1 MVQKKLARVVCC
13 ILVSSAGFC
22 LATIAPDQEQVP
34 SAPTREMLVADA
46 QRKLILLNN
55 KYLGLIQVLEKTQ
68 VEVQKIREYDKN
80 HTDLEALKKKETGIK
95 SEICALEKEL
105 QALRSRI
112 EQEQE
117 TNALLHKKYAHLLQK
132 KGYKD
137 AEKRHLQQECESLEY
152 KISSMYAERSKIDQ
166 ELLELKESYVATY
179 ADPSL
184 QEMHQDLK
192 VSVAKGQHEHH
203 TLFSSVQAQ
212 QKRIEE
218 LQQRNKESGY
228 QNQQLQG
235 RLQRERKDV
244 SQQAKS
250 LYESARGI
258 KTNGRAAFDD
268 LFLRS
273 SDNEREEA
281 RSLAIC
287 NQDRDTEEFLY
298 AVIQDHKKG
307 IVEKHPGKIGA
318 GLGALG
324 VFIAYKFVL

>member
-1 MVQKKLARVVCC
+1 
-13 ILVSSAGFC
+13 

-55 KYLGLIQVLEKTQ
+55 KYLGLIQVLEKTHI
-68 VEVQKIREYDKN
+68 EVQKIREYDKN
-80 HTDLEALKKKETGIK
+80 HTHLEALMKEEIRIK
-95 SEICALEKEL
+95 NEICALEKEL
-105 QALRSRI
+105 QALCSKI

-117 TNALLHKKYAHLLQK
+117 TNALLHKKYTNLLQK

-137 AEKRHLQQECESLEY
+137 AEKRHLQQECETLEY
-152 KISSMYAERSKIDQ
+152 TISSMYAEGSKINQ
-166 ELLELKESYVATY
+166 ELFELKENYVSSY
-179 ADPSL
+179 ADRAL

-192 VSVAKGQHEHH
+192 REVAKGHHEHH
-203 TLFSSVQAQ
+203 TLFSSIQDQ

-218 LQQRNKESGY
+218 LQQKNKESEY
-228 QNQQLQG
+228 QNEQLKE
-235 RLQRERKDV
+235 RLQRERKDI

-250 LYESARGI
+250 LYESAKDV
-258 KTNGRAAFDD
+258 KTDGRATFDE
-268 LFLRS
+268 LFLKS

-281 RSLAIC
+281 RSLAIS

-307 IVEKHPGKIGA
+307 IIEKHPGKIGV
-318 GLGALG
+318 GLGAALG